1 MNQKE
6 EEFLKRLQ
14 AIFKVEAE
22 EHISVLSSGL
32 IELEKDS
39 KSEKSDILIESVFR
53 EAHSLKGAARSVNR
67 TDIESICQVLESIFS
82 LLKNGKLSISSS
94 HFDLIHQALDGIS
107 AMISETNSEASTDHR
122 KIINQL
128 EIILIPSQSDNAI
141 KKTPN
146 TEPPVLE
153 KKRIVIRNTEP
164 GKAETNIQKEK
175 NLSKM
180 VHEPVDEVQE
190 KSEHNTQKTT
200 QQDTL
205 RIQAQKLDTLFLQSE
220 QLIQTKITHAQRNM
234 ELQEIYEFVKSWKA
248 AFRNWDA
255 SFASG
260 SGMERQKMMDY
271 NRENVNQLEAKLANI
286 SFFRD
291 ADQRML
297 GRLVDEHVDSMK
309 NLLMLPISTI
319 VEGFHKI
326 VRDLARDQGKD
337 VELNITGKEIE
348 VDKRIL
354 EELKDPL
361 IHMIRNCVDHGIKT
375 PEARSKI
382 NKPEK
387 AIIYLDFKSLD
398 GRKIEISISDDGAG
412 INIEKVIDQAIK
424 MGLIAKGDES
434 KMSDHEIT
442 HLIFKSGFSTSAMIT
457 DLSGRGLGL
466 AIVKEKVEKLGGS
479 INVET
484 KAGIG
489 TTFKLILPQNLST
502 YRGVLVRIG
511 DFLGFLPTRSVGRT
525 IRVHPKEIKTVENKE
540 TIILN
545 DQIISLTKLSSV
557 LGIVSR
563 NQNSLKNNGNSNV
576 ENYLPVVI
584 LTMGNKQIGF
594 VVDEI
599 LEEQEI
605 LVKELGKQLK
615 NVRNISGAS
624 VLGTGKVVPVLNASD
639 LMKYAFKERATVINS
654 EVEQEPQTAYKILV
668 TDDSITS
675 RTLIKDILENAGYVV
690 ETAYDG
696 MDGFTKAVIGDFDL
710 IVSDVDM
717 PRMNGFEFTTKV
729 RNDKKISE
737 LPVVLVTALESR
749 EDREHGINVGANA
762 YIIKSS
768 FDQSNLLE
776 VVQKLL

>member
-14 AIFKVEAE
+14 AIFKIEAE
-22 EHISVLSSGL
+22 EHIAVLSSGL
-32 IELEKDS
+32 IELEKDAKGE
-39 KSEKSDILIESVFR
+39 KSEVLIESIFR

-67 TDIESICQVLESIFS
+67 ADIESVCQVLESIFS

-94 HFDLIHQALDGIS
+94 HFDFIHQAIDGIS
-107 AMISETNSEASTDHR
+107 AMISETDSESTIDHR
-122 KIINQL
+122 QIINQL
-128 EIILIPSQSDNAI
+128 ETIIHPSQSDKIIEN
-141 KKTPN
+141 TPN
-146 TEPPVLE
+146 AEPPVHE
-153 KKRIVIRNTEP
+153 KKRIVIRNTEQEEA
-164 GKAETNIQKEK
+164 KTNIQKEHER
-175 NLSKM
+175 SKI
-180 VHEPVDEVQE
+180 VHEPVDEDHGNLKHV
-190 KSEHNTQKTT
+190 TQKTNLH
-200 QQDTL
+200 DTL
-205 RIQAQKLDTLFLQSE
+205 RIQAQKLDVLFLQSE
-220 QLIQTKITHAQRNM
+220 QLLQTKITHAQRNI
-234 ELQEIYEFVKSWKA
+234 ELQEIYEFVKNWNTV
-248 AFRNWDA
+248 FRNWDI
-255 SFASG
+255 SFESG
-260 SGMERQKMMDY
+260 SEIERQKMMDY
-271 NRENVNQLEAKLANI
+271 NRENLNQLEASLANI

-291 ADQRML
+291 TDQRML
-297 GRLVDEHVDSMK
+297 SRLVDEHQDSMK

-319 VEGFHKI
+319 VEGFPKL
-326 VRDLARDQGKD
+326 VRDLARDQAKD
-337 VELNITGKEIE
+337 VEINITGKEIE

-361 IHMIRNCVDHGIKT
+361 IHLIRNCVDHGIKT
-375 PEARSKI
+375 PQLRSENK
-382 NKPEK
+382 KPEK

-398 GRKIEISISDDGAG
+398 GRKLEISIADDGAG
-412 INIEKVIDQAIK
+412 IDSEKVIAQAIK
-424 MGLIAKGDES
+424 MGLIAKGDET
-434 KMSDHEIT
+434 KMSNDEINQ
-442 HLIFKSGFSTSAMIT
+442 LIFKSGFSTSTMIT

-479 INVET
+479 IYVET
-484 KAGIG
+484 KAEIG
-489 TTFKLILPQNLST
+489 TNFQLLLPQNLST

-511 DFLGFLPTRSVGRT
+511 DFLSFLPISSVERT
-525 IRVHPKEIKTVENKE
+525 IRIHPDEIKTVENKE
-540 TIILN
+540 TIVLG
-545 DQIISLTKLSSV
+545 DKIISLTKLSAV
-557 LGIVSR
+557 LGIVSK
-563 NQNSLKNNGNSNV
+563 NQISTTKSNNSKE

-584 LTMGNKQIGF
+584 LTMGNQQIGF
-594 VVDEI
+594 VVDEV

-615 NVRNISGAS
+615 SVRNISGAT

-639 LMKYAFKERATVINS
+639 LMKYAFKDSGSIIGNEA
-654 EVEQEPQTAYKILV
+654 EKEPQKAFKILV

-690 ETAYDG
+690 ETAFDG
-696 MDGFTKAVIGDFDL
+696 MDGFTKALIGDFDL

-729 RNDKKISE
+729 RNDKNISE
-737 LPVVLVTALESR
+737 LPVVLVTALETR